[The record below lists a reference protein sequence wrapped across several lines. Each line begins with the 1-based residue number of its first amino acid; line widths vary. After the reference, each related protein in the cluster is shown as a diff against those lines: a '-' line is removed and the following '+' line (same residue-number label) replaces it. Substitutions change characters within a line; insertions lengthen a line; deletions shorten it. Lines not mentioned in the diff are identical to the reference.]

1 MNNKGYGLFTTIAMI
16 VGVVIGSGIFFKSDN
31 ILVATGGNI
40 ALGVL
45 VFTIAAIAII
55 FGSLTISELASRS
68 SNSGGMIQYMEFA
81 LNKSAACAFGWFQ
94 TLLYFPTLIA
104 VVAYVAGIYICLL
117 FGINGS
123 FDLQVLIG
131 LGVILILFAVN
142 TISAK
147 VGGVLQSS
155 STIIK
160 LIPLILI
167 AIVGII
173 YGNPSMEALT
183 TNSAGLSSA
192 GWLAAIAPIAF
203 SFDGWIVATTI
214 GDEVKDSKRNLPRAL
229 VVAPIFILLMYIVYF
244 VGISVLVGP
253 EKIMALGDAHVDLA
267 AKMIF
272 GHLGAKIILVFVII
286 SVLGTVN
293 GLIMGMMRQPY
304 LLAKKGMLPQGEIFA
319 KVNAKNEMPINS
331 SIIAGVITLLWMAVH
346 YFVTKSGMLTNSDI
360 SEISVTMSYG
370 LYIILYI
377 KVFRMALNGEVKSRF
392 KGFICPVLA
401 VIGSIIIIVGGMS
414 NAMFWTYASICLA
427 IIISG
432 ALYWRNKER
441 TLATQGQAVCE

>member
-1 MNNKGYGLFTTIAMI
+1 
-16 VGVVIGSGIFFKSDN
+16 
-31 ILVATGGNI
+31 
-40 ALGVL
+40 
-45 VFTIAAIAII
+45 
-55 FGSLTISELASRS
+55 
-68 SNSGGMIQYMEFA
+68 
-81 LNKSAACAFGWFQ
+81 
-94 TLLYFPTLIA
+94 
-104 VVAYVAGIYICLL
+104 
-117 FGINGS
+117 
-123 FDLQVLIG
+123 
-131 LGVILILFAVN
+131 
-142 TISAK
+142 
-147 VGGVLQSS
+147 
-155 STIIK
+155 
-160 LIPLILI
+160 
-167 AIVGII
+167 
-173 YGNPSMEALT
+173 
-183 TNSAGLSSA
+183 
-192 GWLAAIAPIAF
+192 
-203 SFDGWIVATTI
+203 
-214 GDEVKDSKRNLPRAL
+214 
-229 VVAPIFILLMYIVYF
+229 MYIVYF
-244 VGISVLVGP
+244 VGIRVLVGP